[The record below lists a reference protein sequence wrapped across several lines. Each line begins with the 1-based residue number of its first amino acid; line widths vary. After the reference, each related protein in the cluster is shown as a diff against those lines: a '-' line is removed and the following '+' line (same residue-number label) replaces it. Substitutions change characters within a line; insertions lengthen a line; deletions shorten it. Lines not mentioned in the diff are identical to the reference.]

1 MCSCP
6 GPLLLTRASLLP
18 GELEAMLRGLGS
30 TDTTAQTSLAGWQ
43 PRGQN
48 PGSGTPRLT
57 DPIQEFADTLAQ
69 FKDTLQVEDVPVQPE
84 LLQERLMAMTL
95 ALELVIDHYPSL
107 NPNNILL
114 ETAAMMVN
122 MVQGLSA
129 QDQSKEKPRR
139 FSEIFR
145 ELDAFEISFSN
156 STVDL
161 FMTEPDSSLTSPE
174 HSPEEESPVN
184 EDLLPVCH
192 DHVME
197 ERDEFQASVQE
208 ADEMLLKCVGG
219 VDSAL
224 LYAKLWAKYTK
235 DLLSWMEKRTSA
247 EIEFSKNIIKMAD
260 TSKILINQEKFMP
273 FQYIYTMALQ
283 HDIQQGE
290 KTIKTMSLLQE
301 GKYIKPLMMKK
312 NEVEKQ
318 RREFKEQWQKEQRRM
333 NDALTALRKSKHL
346 YFQRCEEFEKAKQ
359 QSAKAEEEQISLSMS
374 GTYPGSASKQLE
386 KRRRSKDEAQLKVQE
401 TEMHYK
407 NCVREANLRHKEME
421 KMKVDIIT
429 QLHKLICHG
438 DHILKLVSM
447 NMFQMK
453 QEQIQQV
460 PFSLQKLQENLK
472 IHEPAQ
478 KYVEF
483 IQNLDKK
490 MLSAE
495 SYEFE
500 EFSTPSRR
508 SSPTARRK
516 SIATV
521 VDRTSASSG
530 DFPILP
536 EEFGGKPTIQN
547 TAGLKAGLSDS
558 ESTGVSSESRSLDS
572 PMSSPAHFRSKFPK
586 TTVPGMSPDDF
597 EERDGSH
604 LQDNDLADLL
614 NETLKTPPTFKNSVL
629 SKAAQTH
636 RFRKLRAP
644 TKCRE
649 CDSLIVVNGAECE
662 ECYLAC
668 HRKCLESIAILC
680 GHRKLQTKISLFGV
694 DFAQAPRE
702 SADEVPF
709 IIRNCTAEIERR
721 AIGVQGIYRIN
732 GSKMRIA
739 KLRQS
744 FENGR
749 GLTDMSENSP
759 HDITNLLTLYLRE
772 LPEPIVLFNLYDVF
786 MKFAKELHQV
796 YEELKECQTKEIPT
810 ATDKVQHLILQAK
823 VLLQNL
829 PVSNYNTLE
838 HLIGHL
844 CRVAERCEENKMSSN
859 NLGIIFGPTLIR
871 SQAPE
876 DAVSLVNSGYQAQV
890 VDFLIMY
897 YYQIFEP
904 KQDLSSWTPAT
915 SNSPME
921 PTANRV
927 GEDLN
932 SAKVRSQSIE
942 SLVLKRHSSEG
953 YVSDRSSS
961 NEALDDTQDQRRV
974 SSDSCEMAG
983 PLDRL
988 RAGSDDTHSLDGQDA
1003 ECDGGADCSPRSTF
1017 NRQPGKYQR
1026 YGQAKTRPV
1035 IPRPSA
1041 LPIITAN
1048 MPATA
1053 ESLDSVAADGGAA
1066 AADPERRARAKTSSS
1081 SRSSSPDNGTL
1092 RRTGGKHKR
1101 FEMTVGTARLV
1112 SKLQE
1117 RRRVENTEV
1126 AGFPSTPDGGQGSVS
1141 TAQLGD
1147 LETEH
1152 AQHAATAND
1161 NSGSAQQG
1169 SLGTEWPQHAA
1180 EKAEETDQLRHLNTE
1195 QGQHPDPPG
1204 RPEME
1209 HAGAELNT
1217 NQSNNTSSEQA
1228 LTQGRDRQ
1236 DVARMLHVLRHRQHL
1251 EDRKAYFV

>member
-6 GPLLLTRASLLP
+6 GPLLLTRTSRRP
-18 GELEAMLRGLGS
+18 GELQAMLRGLGS
-30 TDTTAQTSLAGWQ
+30 TDSTSQTAPGGWQ
-43 PRGQN
+43 PREQN
-48 PGSGTPRLT
+48 PSTGTSQLT

-69 FKDTLQVEDVPVQPE
+69 FKDTLQVEADVPVEPE

-122 MVQGLSA
+122 MVQGLRA
-129 QDQSKEKPRR
+129 QDQSNEKPRR
-139 FSEIFR
+139 YSEIFR
-145 ELDAFEISFSN
+145 ELDAFEISFTS

-174 HSPEEESPVN
+174 HSPEEESLVN
-184 EDLLPVCH
+184 EDLLPVGH

-197 ERDEFQASVQE
+197 ERDEFQTSVKE

-260 TSKILINQEKFMP
+260 TSKSLINQEKFMP

-290 KTIKTMSLLQE
+290 KTIKTMCLLQE
-301 GKYIKPLMMKK
+301 GKYIKPLMLKK

-318 RREFKEQWQKEQRRM
+318 RREFKEQWQREQRRM

-359 QSAKAEEEQISLSMS
+359 QSAKAEEEQILLSMS

-386 KRRRSKDEAQLKVQE
+386 KRRRSKDEAHLKVQE
-401 TEMHYK
+401 AEVHYK
-407 NCVREANLRHKEME
+407 NCVREANLRRKEME

-429 QLHKLICHG
+429 QLRKLICHG

-447 NMFQMK
+447 NMFHMK

-460 PFSLQKLQENLK
+460 PFSLQQLNENIK
-472 IHEPAQ
+472 IHEPAE

-483 IQNLDKK
+483 VQNLDKK

-508 SSPTARRK
+508 SSPTGRRK
-516 SIATV
+516 SAAPLV
-521 VDRTSASSG
+521 HRTSASSG
-530 DFPILP
+530 DFPNLP
-536 EEFGGKPTIQN
+536 EEFESKLTTQN
-547 TAGLKAGLSDS
+547 IAGVKAGLSDS
-558 ESTGVSSESRSLDS
+558 DSTGISSESRSLDS
-572 PMSSPAHFRSKFPK
+572 PMSSPAHFGRKFPK

-597 EERDGSH
+597 DERDGSY
-604 LQDNDLADLL
+604 LQDNDLTDLL
-614 NETLKTPPTFKNSVL
+614 NETSKTPTTFKNCVL

-668 HRKCLESIAILC
+668 HRKCLESTAILC

-709 IIRNCTAEIERR
+709 IIRNCTAELERR
-721 AIGVQGIYRIN
+721 AMDVQGIYRMN
-732 GSKMRIA
+732 GSKIRIA

-772 LPEPIVLFNLYDVF
+772 LPEPIVLFSLYDDF
-786 MKFAKELHQV
+786 MKFAKELQQV
-796 YEELKECQTKEIPT
+796 CEELKECQTKEAPT
-810 ATDKVQHLILQAK
+810 ATDKVQQLIQK
-823 VLLQNL
+823 SKDLLQNL

-844 CRVAERCEENKMSSN
+844 FRVAERSEENKMSSN

-890 VDFLIMY
+890 VDFLIMHY
-897 YYQIFEP
+897 HQIFEP
-904 KQDLSSWTPAT
+904 KQDSWTPAAR
-915 SNSPME
+915 NSPVE
-921 PTANRV
+921 SAASRV

-932 SAKVRSQSIE
+932 SAKGRSQSIE

-974 SSDSCEMAG
+974 SSDSYEMPG
-983 PLDRL
+983 LVDRL
-988 RAGSDDTHSLDGQDA
+988 RAGSEDTHSLDSQDA
-1003 ECDGGADCSPRSTF
+1003 ECDGGTDCSPRSTF

-1053 ESLDSVAADGGAA
+1053 ESPDLAAADCGAA
-1066 AADPERRARAKTSSS
+1066 AADTERRARAKTTGS
-1081 SRSSSPDNGTL
+1081 SRSSSPDSGTL
-1092 RRTGGKHKR
+1092 RRSGGKHKR

-1117 RRRVENTEV
+1117 RRRVESTEV
-1126 AGFPSTPDGGQGSVS
+1126 AAFPSAPDGGQGSVS
-1141 TAQLGD
+1141 IVHLGD

-1152 AQHAATAND
+1152 TQHAATASD
-1161 NSGSAQQG
+1161 NNGSTQQG
-1169 SLGTEWPQHAA
+1169 SLGMEWPQHMA
-1180 EKAEETDQLRHLNTE
+1180 EKGEVTDQLGHPKTE
-1195 QGQHPDPPG
+1195 PEQHPDPQG
-1204 RPEME
+1204 HLEME

-1217 NQSNNTSSEQA
+1217 NQSNNTSSEQT
-1228 LTQGRDRQ
+1228 LTQVRDRR

>member
-6 GPLLLTRASLLP
+6 GPLLLTRTSRRP
-18 GELEAMLRGLGS
+18 GELQAMLRGLGS
-30 TDTTAQTSLAGWQ
+30 TDSTSQTAPGGWQ
-43 PRGQN
+43 PREQN
-48 PGSGTPRLT
+48 PSTGTSQLT

-69 FKDTLQVEDVPVQPE
+69 FKDTLQVE
-84 LLQERLMAMTL
+84 
-95 ALELVIDHYPSL
+95 
-107 NPNNILL
+107 
-114 ETAAMMVN
+114 
-122 MVQGLSA
+122 GLRA
-129 QDQSKEKPRR
+129 QDQSNEKPRR
-139 FSEIFR
+139 YSEIFR
-145 ELDAFEISFSN
+145 ELDAFEISFTS

-174 HSPEEESPVN
+174 HSPEEESLVN
-184 EDLLPVCH
+184 EDLLPVGH

-197 ERDEFQASVQE
+197 ERDEFQTSVKE

-260 TSKILINQEKFMP
+260 TSKSLINQEKFMP

-290 KTIKTMSLLQE
+290 KTIKTMCLLQE
-301 GKYIKPLMMKK
+301 GKYIKPLMLKK

-318 RREFKEQWQKEQRRM
+318 RREFKEQWQREQRRM

-359 QSAKAEEEQISLSMS
+359 QSAKAEEEQILLSMS

-386 KRRRSKDEAQLKVQE
+386 KRRRSKDEAHLKVQE
-401 TEMHYK
+401 AEVHYK
-407 NCVREANLRHKEME
+407 NCVREANLRRKEME

-429 QLHKLICHG
+429 QLRKLICHG

-447 NMFQMK
+447 NMFHMK

-460 PFSLQKLQENLK
+460 PFSLQQLNENIK
-472 IHEPAQ
+472 IHEPAE

-483 IQNLDKK
+483 VQNLDKK

-508 SSPTARRK
+508 SSPTGRRK
-516 SIATV
+516 SAAPLV
-521 VDRTSASSG
+521 HRTSASSG
-530 DFPILP
+530 DFPNLP
-536 EEFGGKPTIQN
+536 EEFESKLTTQN
-547 TAGLKAGLSDS
+547 IAGVKAGLSDS
-558 ESTGVSSESRSLDS
+558 DSTGISSESRSLDS
-572 PMSSPAHFRSKFPK
+572 PMSSPAHFGRKFPK

-597 EERDGSH
+597 DERDGSY
-604 LQDNDLADLL
+604 LQDNDLTDLL
-614 NETLKTPPTFKNSVL
+614 NETSKTPTTFKNCVL

-668 HRKCLESIAILC
+668 HRKCLESTAILC

-709 IIRNCTAEIERR
+709 IIRNCTAELERR
-721 AIGVQGIYRIN
+721 AMDVQGIYRMN
-732 GSKMRIA
+732 GSKIRIA

-772 LPEPIVLFNLYDVF
+772 LPEPIVLFSLYDDF
-786 MKFAKELHQV
+786 MKFAKELQQV
-796 YEELKECQTKEIPT
+796 CEELKECQTKEAPT
-810 ATDKVQHLILQAK
+810 ATDKVQQLIQK
-823 VLLQNL
+823 SKDLLQNL

-844 CRVAERCEENKMSSN
+844 FRVAERSEENKMSSN

-890 VDFLIMY
+890 VDFLIMHY
-897 YYQIFEP
+897 HQIFEP
-904 KQDLSSWTPAT
+904 KQDSWTPAAR
-915 SNSPME
+915 NSPVE
-921 PTANRV
+921 SAASRV

-932 SAKVRSQSIE
+932 SAKGRSQSIE

-974 SSDSCEMAG
+974 SSDSYEMPG
-983 PLDRL
+983 LVDRL
-988 RAGSDDTHSLDGQDA
+988 RAGSEDTHSLDSQDA
-1003 ECDGGADCSPRSTF
+1003 ECDGGTDCSPRSTF

-1053 ESLDSVAADGGAA
+1053 ESPDLAAADCGAA
-1066 AADPERRARAKTSSS
+1066 AADTERRARAKTTGS
-1081 SRSSSPDNGTL
+1081 SRSSSPDSGTL
-1092 RRTGGKHKR
+1092 RRSGGKHKR

-1117 RRRVENTEV
+1117 RRRVESTEV
-1126 AGFPSTPDGGQGSVS
+1126 AAFPSAPDGGQGSVS
-1141 TAQLGD
+1141 IVHLGD

-1152 AQHAATAND
+1152 TQHAATASD
-1161 NSGSAQQG
+1161 NNGSTQQG
-1169 SLGTEWPQHAA
+1169 SLGMEWPQHMA
-1180 EKAEETDQLRHLNTE
+1180 EKGEVTDQLGHPKTE
-1195 QGQHPDPPG
+1195 PEQHPDPQG
-1204 RPEME
+1204 HLEME

-1217 NQSNNTSSEQA
+1217 NQSNNTSSEQT
-1228 LTQGRDRQ
+1228 LTQVRDRR